1 MKTTLQLIH
10 HIASNPH
17 YTTIAIDGC
26 DDKEPMQAIYFLSFD
41 SSVKIWSINGSLEKN
56 TLLVYDNLAFPK
68 NDIL

>member
-1 MKTTLQLIH
+1 MLTTLQLIH

-26 DDKEPMQAIYFLSFD
+26 DDKEPMQAIELLSSESFAN
-41 SSVKIWSINGSLEKN
+41 IWSINGSLEKN
-56 TLLVYDNLAFPK
+56 TLLVYDNSASLE